1 MAGWIGPTM
10 AISLALIAA
19 CFLGIA
25 AAVAVTLKEA
35 VERGQSLA
43 KELAEL
49 RRELSPTLQAL
60 SRLGTGGAEVVELA
74 QEEVREII
82 HTTRRLRKDV
92 ERSVTRARERLADFE
107 AVVEVVQEEVEET
120 ALDLGAALRTVR
132 TGTGV
137 IGRLRRL
144 VLPRRRGA
152 A

>member
-25 AAVAVTLKEA
+25 AVVAIMLREA

-43 KELAEL
+43 KEFAEL
-49 RRELSPTLQAL
+49 RKELSPTLQAL
-60 SRLGTGGAEVVELA
+60 NRLGTGGAEVVELA

-82 HTTRRLRKDV
+82 YTTRRLRKDV
-92 ERSVTRARERLADFE
+92 EKSVTRARRRLADFE

-132 TGTGV
+132 TGTGF

>member
-10 AISLALIAA
+10 AISLALIAV

-25 AAVAVTLKEA
+25 AAIAITLKEA

-49 RRELSPTLQAL
+49 RRDLGPTLQAL
-60 SRLGTGGAEVVELA
+60 NRLGTGGAEVVELA

-82 HTTRRLRKDV
+82 YTTRRLRKDV
-92 ERSVTRARERLADFE
+92 EKSVTRARRRLADFE

>member
-1 MAGWIGPTM
+1 MAEWIGPTV
-10 AISLALIAA
+10 AISLALIAI

-25 AAVAVTLKEA
+25 AAVAFTLKEA

-43 KELAEL
+43 KELGEL
-49 RRELSPTLQAL
+49 RRDLGPTLQAL
-60 SRLGTGGAEVVELA
+60 NRLGTGGAEVVELA

-82 HTTRRLRKDV
+82 YTTRRLRKDV
-92 ERSVTRARERLADFE
+92 EKSVTRARRRLADFE

-137 IGRLRRL
+137 IGRLRRM

>member
-1 MAGWIGPTM
+1 MAEWIGPTV
-10 AISLALIAA
+10 AISLALIAL

-25 AAVAVTLKEA
+25 AAVALTLKEA

-43 KELAEL
+43 KELGEL
-49 RRELSPTLQAL
+49 RRDLGPTLQAL
-60 SRLGTGGAEVVELA
+60 NRLGTGGAEVVELA

-82 HTTRRLRKDV
+82 YTTRRLRKDV
-92 ERSVTRARERLADFE
+92 EKSVTRARRRLADFE

-132 TGTGV
+132 TGSGV

-144 VLPRRRGA
+144 VLPRRRGGA
-152 A
+152 

>member
-1 MAGWIGPTM
+1 MNGWVGPTM
-10 AISLALIAA
+10 AISLVLIAI

-25 AAVAVTLKEA
+25 GAVAFTLREA
-35 VERGQSLA
+35 LERGQSLA
-43 KELAEL
+43 RELGEL

-60 SRLGTGGAEVVELA
+60 NRLGTGGAEVMELA
-74 QEEVREII
+74 QEEVREIL
-82 HTTRRLRKDV
+82 HTTRRLRRDV
-92 ERSVTRARERLADFE
+92 EKTVERTRIRLADFE

-120 ALDLGAALRTVR
+120 ALDFGAALRTVR
-132 TGTGV
+132 TGSGV

>member
-10 AISLALIAA
+10 AISLALIAI

-25 AAVAVTLKEA
+25 AAVAITLKEA

-43 KELAEL
+43 QELAEL
-49 RRELSPTLQAL
+49 RHDLGPTLQAL
-60 SRLGTGGAEVVELA
+60 NRLGTGGAEVVELA

-82 HTTRRLRKDV
+82 YTTRRLRKDV
-92 ERSVTRARERLADFE
+92 EKSVIRARRRLADFE

-144 VLPRRRGA
+144 VLPRRRG
-152 A
+152 